1 MQQTFKFNPGL
12 HGIRCIAAM
21 EVFLF
26 HWLQMFPGAG
36 QWLAKFHYPGHPWI
50 NLSLPMAIGSE
61 GVPLFFVLSGY
72 LLTSQWQGQPLIWP
86 KVIEFY
92 KRRAL
97 RIYPAFW
104 FQMAVLV
111 WVGYSLPQAFSIPSW
126 RDLVLTGLLWIN
138 LPPMFVPPISN
149 VWWTLPV
156 EMLFYLC
163 LPVLVLLVRKLGLT
177 RVWLGALVLTF
188 CWRVGVIERFAGQDL
203 SEHLFTLD
211 SLPGAFSVFMSGIAM
226 ALLQHRIQL
235 KWRRPMLWLAV
246 SMFFL
251 IHAVLIH
258 EIEVYWQGGILLVV
272 FNTLL
277 SISMALVVGAIC
289 MQEAPRWLTCK
300 VMVWLGDLSFGIY
313 LWHFPLMMALKT
325 YWPALGK
332 DAMDSVGMLFIILG
346 GTLIMASFSYY
357 AIERPL
363 MRLGRNAV
371 KREQLN

>member
-1 MQQTFKFNPGL
+1 M
-12 HGIRCIAAM
+12 
-21 EVFLF
+21 
-26 HWLQMFPGAG
+26 
-36 QWLAKFHYPGHPWI
+36 
-50 NLSLPMAIGSE
+50 
-61 GVPLFFVLSGY
+61 
-72 LLTSQWQGQPLIWP
+72 IWP